1 MKKTILTAVLAVAL
15 FATAFI
21 IGIKA
26 GEHRVIKNQVIVSA
40 NLIDYNGN
48 LYEYE

>member
-1 MKKTILTAVLAVAL
+1 MKKIIATILTVAL
-15 FATAFI
+15 IALAFV
-21 IGIKA
+21 IGIKT
-26 GEHRVIKNQVIVSA
+26 GENRVIKNQVIVSD